1 MKEERKAK
9 IIFNKSGSGSITNR
23 IILPVPWI
31 KKLGITIEDI
41 TILQEEKEEDC
52 IDSSIKKHHFKLPN
66 GYTITSIYNNLN
78 HLNISEYEQID

>member
-1 MKEERKAK
+1 MTKFLYNKEIYTSFNLKKA
-9 IIFNKSGSGSITNR
+9 
-23 IILPVPWI
+23 L

-41 TILQEEKEEDC
+41 TILPEEKEEDC

>member
-1 MKEERKAK
+1 MTKFLYNKEIYTSFNLKKA
-9 IIFNKSGSGSITNR
+9 
-23 IILPVPWI
+23 L

-41 TILQEEKEEDC
+41 TILPEEKEEDC
-52 IDSSIKKHHFKLPN
+52 IDSSIKKHHFKLSN

>member
-1 MKEERKAK
+1 MTKFLYNKEIYTSFNLKKA
-9 IIFNKSGSGSITNR
+9 
-23 IILPVPWI
+23 L

-41 TILQEEKEEDC
+41 TILPEEKEEDC

-66 GYTITSIYNNLN
+66 RYTITSIYNNLN

>member
-1 MKEERKAK
+1 MTKFLYNKEIYTSFNLKKA
-9 IIFNKSGSGSITNR
+9 
-23 IILPVPWI
+23 L
-31 KKLGITIEDI
+31 KKLGITKEDI
-41 TILQEEKEEDC
+41 TILPEEKEEDC